1 MNSPGFLPNQVKVG
15 QTGMPLKD
23 FREEH
28 DSLGPVAVPTTAWH
42 GAQTQRAAEHFT
54 IGGGRLPDDF
64 IASIARIKKHAASV
78 NMELGLISADDAA
91 AIGSAAEAVIAGEL
105 SDAFILDIFQS
116 GSGTNTHMNVN
127 EVIATRANE
136 MLTGEKHTRSP
147 VHPND
152 HVNRCQSSND
162 VFPSAIRITASLRI
176 VSRLL
181 PSLDDLR
188 QSLLWKASEFSS
200 IQKIGRT
207 HLQDAVVM
215 TLGDEFSG
223 YARQAELSIKRLEG
237 IQKRLLELPLGG
249 TAVGNGVNAHA
260 DFAPRVIE
268 RLAEDT
274 GLAFREAADH
284 FEAQACRDTEVETM
298 GVMKTIAVSL
308 SKIANDIRWL
318 ASGPR
323 CGIGEINLPPV
334 VPGSSI
340 MPGKVNPVI
349 CEAVIQAAAQVA
361 GNDAAVT
368 HGGAGGYFEIN
379 LMQPLI
385 AANLLS
391 SIGYLSESASLL
403 SRRCVQG
410 ITANRKTCIG
420 NVEKSLALATGL
432 VPHIGYDRAA
442 GIAHKAYELD
452 ISIEEAALREKVMDP
467 EALKKA
473 LYGNKSG

>member
-1 MNSPGFLPNQVKVG
+1 MSIKG
-15 QTGMPLKD
+15 

-28 DSLGPVAVPTTAWH
+28 DSMGPVAVPADCFH
-42 GAQTQRAAEHFT
+42 GAQTQRAAEHFS
-54 IGGGRLPDDF
+54 IGGGRFPADF
-64 IASIARIKKHAASV
+64 IAAIARIKKHAAAV
-78 NMELGLISADDAA
+78 NEDLGLIAADTAG
-91 AIGSAAEAVIAGEL
+91 AIGRAAEEVIAGQL
-105 SDAFILDIFQS
+105 ADAFILDIFQS

-136 MLTGEKHTRSP
+136 ILTGEKHTRWP

-162 VFPSAIRITASLRI
+162 VFPSAIRITASMRI
-176 VSRLL
+176 ANGLL
-181 PSLDDLR
+181 PSLEALR
-188 QSLLWKASEFSS
+188 EALVRKTSEFSR
-200 IQKIGRT
+200 IRKIGRT
-207 HLQDAVVM
+207 HLQDAVIM

-223 YARQAELSIKRLEG
+223 YARQAELSVKRLEG
-237 IQKRLLELPLGG
+237 IQQRLLELPLGG
-249 TAVGNGVNAHA
+249 TAVGNGVGAHA
-260 DFAPRVIE
+260 DFAPQVIA
-268 RLAEDT
+268 RLSEET
-274 GLAFREAADH
+274 GLAFYEAADH
-284 FEAQACRDTEVETM
+284 FEAQACRDTEVEAM
-298 GVMKTIAVSL
+298 GTMKTIAVSL

-349 CEAVIQAAAQVA
+349 CEAVMQAAAQVA
-361 GNDAAVT
+361 GNDAAVAHAGT
-368 HGGAGGYFEIN
+368 GGYFEIN

-391 SIGYLSESASLL
+391 AIGYLSQSASLL
-403 SRRCVQG
+403 SEKCIEG
-410 ITANRKTCIG
+410 ITANEKICTG

-442 GIAHKAYELD
+442 GIARRAYELD
-452 ISIEEAALREKVMDP
+452 ITVEEAARRENILDP
-467 EALKKA
+467 AALKTA
-473 LYGNKSG
+473 LYGDGPR

>member
-1 MNSPGFLPNQVKVG
+1 MAY
-15 QTGMPLKD
+15 KD
-23 FREEH
+23 FREEN
-28 DSLGPVAVPTTAWH
+28 DSLGPVAVPADAWH
-42 GAQTQRAAEHFT
+42 GAQTQRSAEHFT
-54 IGGGRLPDDF
+54 IGGGRFPDDF
-64 IASIARIKKHAASV
+64 IASIARIKKHAAAV
-78 NMELGLISADDAA
+78 NGDLGLIAADAA
-91 AIGSAAEAVIAGEL
+91 DAIGKAAEAVIAGEL

-136 MLTGEKHTRSP
+136 ILTGEKHTRSP

-176 VSRLL
+176 VNRLV
-181 PSLDDLR
+181 PSLEDLR
-188 QSLLWKASEFSS
+188 QALFRKASEFSR
-200 IQKIGRT
+200 IRKIGRT
-207 HLQDAVVM
+207 HLQDAVIM
-215 TLGDEFSG
+215 SLGDEFSG
-223 YARQAELSIKRLEG
+223 YARQVELSVKRLEG
-237 IQKRLLELPLGG
+237 IQHRLLELPLGG
-249 TAVGNGVNAHA
+249 TAVGNGVGAHP
-260 DFAPRVIE
+260 DFAPRVIA
-268 RLAEDT
+268 RLAEET

-284 FEAQACRDTEVETM
+284 FEAQACRDTEVEAM
-298 GVMKTIAVSL
+298 GVMKTLAVSV

-368 HGGAGGYFEIN
+368 HGGTGGYFEIN

-391 SIGYLSESASLL
+391 SIGYLSESTSLL
-403 SRRCVQG
+403 SEKCVRG
-410 ITANRKTCIG
+410 ITANEKTCTG
-420 NVEKSLALATGL
+420 NVKRSLALATGL

-452 ISIEEAALREKVMDP
+452 ISIEEAALREKIMDP

-473 LYGNKSG
+473 LYGDDPR

>member
-1 MNSPGFLPNQVKVG
+1 MTF
-15 QTGMPLKD
+15 MD

-28 DSLGPVAVPTTAWH
+28 DSLGSVAVPADAWH
-42 GAQTQRAAEHFT
+42 GAQTQRSAEHFI
-54 IGGGRLPDDF
+54 IGGGRFPDDF
-64 IASIARIKKHAASV
+64 IASIARIKKHAAAV
-78 NMELGLISADDAA
+78 NGEFGLISADAA
-91 AIGSAAEAVIAGEL
+91 DAIGKAAEAVIAGEL

-176 VSRLL
+176 VNRLV
-181 PSLDDLR
+181 PSLEDLR
-188 QSLLWKASEFSS
+188 QALFRKASEFSR
-200 IQKIGRT
+200 IRKIGRT
-207 HLQDAVVM
+207 HLQDAVIM

-223 YARQAELSIKRLEG
+223 YARQVELSMNRLEG
-237 IQKRLLELPLGG
+237 IQQRLLELPLGG
-249 TAVGNGVNAHA
+249 TAVGNGVGAHA
-260 DFAPRVIE
+260 DFAPRVIAKLSKE
-268 RLAEDT
+268 T
-274 GLAFREAADH
+274 GIAFREAADH
-284 FEAQACRDTEVETM
+284 FEAQACRDTEVEAM
-298 GVMKTIAVSL
+298 GIMKTIAVSV

-368 HGGAGGYFEIN
+368 HGGTGGYFEIN

-391 SIGYLSESASLL
+391 SIGYLSESTSLL
-403 SRRCVQG
+403 SEKCVRG
-410 ITANRKTCIG
+410 ITANEKTCTG
-420 NVEKSLALATGL
+420 NVKRSLALATGL

-452 ISIEEAALREKVMDP
+452 ISIEEAALREKIMDP

-473 LYGNKSG
+473 LYGDDPR

>member
-1 MNSPGFLPNQVKVG
+1 MSIKG
-15 QTGMPLKD
+15 

-28 DSLGPVAVPTTAWH
+28 DSMGLVAVPADCFH
-42 GAQTQRAAEHFT
+42 GAQTQRAAEHFS
-54 IGGGRLPDDF
+54 IGGGRFPVDF
-64 IASIARIKKHAASV
+64 IASIARIKKHAAAV
-78 NMELGLISADDAA
+78 NEDLGLITADTAG
-91 AIGSAAEAVIAGEL
+91 AIGRAAEEVIAGEL
-105 SDAFILDIFQS
+105 ADAFILDIFQS

-136 MLTGEKHTRSP
+136 ILTGEKHTRWP

-162 VFPSAIRITASLRI
+162 VFPSAIRITASMRI
-176 VSRLL
+176 ANGLL
-181 PSLDDLR
+181 PSLESLR
-188 QSLLWKASEFSS
+188 EVLLRKASEFSR
-200 IQKIGRT
+200 IRKIGRT
-207 HLQDAVVM
+207 HLQDAVIM

-223 YARQAELSIKRLEG
+223 YARQAELSVKRLEG
-237 IQKRLLELPLGG
+237 IRQRLLELPLGG
-249 TAVGNGVNAHA
+249 TAVGNGVGAHA
-260 DFAPRVIE
+260 DFAPKVIG
-268 RLAEDT
+268 RLAGEI
-274 GLAFREAADH
+274 GLAFYEAADH
-284 FEAQACRDTEVETM
+284 FEAQACRDTEVEAM
-298 GVMKTIAVSL
+298 GTMKTIAVSL

-361 GNDAAVT
+361 GNDAAVAHAGT
-368 HGGAGGYFEIN
+368 GGYFEIN

-391 SIGYLSESASLL
+391 AIGYLSQSASLL
-403 SRRCVQG
+403 SEKCIEG
-410 ITANRKTCIG
+410 ITANEKICTG

-442 GIAHKAYELD
+442 GIARRAYELD
-452 ISIEEAALREKVMDP
+452 ITVEEAACRENILEP
-467 EALKKA
+467 AALKTA
-473 LYGNKSG
+473 LYGDGPR

>member
-1 MNSPGFLPNQVKVG
+1 MAFI
-15 QTGMPLKD
+15 D

-28 DSLGPVAVPTTAWH
+28 DSLGPVAVPADAWH
-42 GAQTQRAAEHFT
+42 GAQTQRSAEHFT
-54 IGGGRLPDDF
+54 IGGGRFPDDF
-64 IASIARIKKHAASV
+64 IASIARIKKHAAAV
-78 NMELGLISADDAA
+78 NGDLGLIAADAA
-91 AIGSAAEAVIAGEL
+91 DAIGKAAEAVIAGEL

-136 MLTGEKHTRSP
+136 ILTGEKHTRSP

-162 VFPSAIRITASLRI
+162 VFPSAIRITASMRI
-176 VSRLL
+176 VNRLE
-181 PSLDDLR
+181 PSLEDLR
-188 QSLLWKASEFSS
+188 QALFRKASEFSR
-200 IQKIGRT
+200 IRKIGRT
-207 HLQDAVVM
+207 HLQDAVIM
-215 TLGDEFSG
+215 SLGDEFSG
-223 YARQAELSIKRLEG
+223 YARQVELSVNRLEG
-237 IQKRLLELPLGG
+237 IQQRLLELPLGG
-249 TAVGNGVNAHA
+249 TAVGNGVGAHP
-260 DFAPRVIE
+260 DFAPRVIA
-268 RLAEDT
+268 RLAEET

-284 FEAQACRDTEVETM
+284 FEAQACRDTEVEAM
-298 GVMKTIAVSL
+298 GIMKTIAVSV

-368 HGGAGGYFEIN
+368 HGGTGGYFEIN

-391 SIGYLSESASLL
+391 SIGYLSESTSLL
-403 SRRCVQG
+403 SEKCVRG
-410 ITANRKTCIG
+410 ITANEKTCTG
-420 NVEKSLALATGL
+420 NVKRSLALATGL
-432 VPHIGYDRAA
+432 VSHIGYDRAA

-452 ISIEEAALREKVMDP
+452 ISIEEAALREKIMDP

-473 LYGNKSG
+473 LYGDEPR

>member
-1 MNSPGFLPNQVKVG
+1 MAFI
-15 QTGMPLKD
+15 D

-28 DSLGPVAVPTTAWH
+28 DSLGPVAVPADAWH
-42 GAQTQRAAEHFT
+42 GAQTQRSAEHFT
-54 IGGGRLPDDF
+54 IGGGRFPDDF
-64 IASIARIKKHAASV
+64 IASIARIKKHAAAV
-78 NMELGLISADDAA
+78 NGDLGLIAADAA
-91 AIGSAAEAVIAGEL
+91 DAIGKAAEAVIAGEL

-136 MLTGEKHTRSP
+136 ILTGEKHTRSP

-162 VFPSAIRITASLRI
+162 VFPSAIRITASMRI
-176 VSRLL
+176 VNRLE
-181 PSLDDLR
+181 PSLEDLR
-188 QSLLWKASEFSS
+188 QALFRKASEFSR
-200 IQKIGRT
+200 IRKIGRT
-207 HLQDAVVM
+207 HLQDAVIM

-223 YARQAELSIKRLEG
+223 YARQVELSVKRLEG
-237 IQKRLLELPLGG
+237 IQHRLLELPLGG
-249 TAVGNGVNAHA
+249 TAVGNGVGAHP
-260 DFAPRVIE
+260 DFAPRVIA
-268 RLAEDT
+268 RLAEET

-284 FEAQACRDTEVETM
+284 FEAQACRDTEVEAM
-298 GVMKTIAVSL
+298 GIMKTIAVSV

-368 HGGAGGYFEIN
+368 HGGTGGYFEIN

-391 SIGYLSESASLL
+391 SIGYLSESTSLL
-403 SRRCVQG
+403 SEKCVRG
-410 ITANRKTCIG
+410 ITANEKTCTG
-420 NVEKSLALATGL
+420 NVKRSLALATGL
-432 VPHIGYDRAA
+432 VSHIGYDRAA

-452 ISIEEAALREKVMDP
+452 ISIEEAALREKIMDP

-473 LYGNKSG
+473 LYGDDPR